1 MVTLGQHAFNGRASV
16 AGMERRIARVLLW
29 GGLLGGFLMLLG
41 VAVYAVNG
49 GFAGHLIEIQR
60 LTRPGR
66 GSHPPTVFVSL
77 SEIAHGLR
85 ARPVDPL
92 AIVALGLVVLLATPV
107 LGVAVAIP
115 SFVRNADRRYAAIA
129 TIVLSM
135 LLISAFLAG
144 GAG

>member
-1 MVTLGQHAFNGRASV
+1 VVTEERGFDNGTREAR
-16 AGMERRIARVLLW
+16 MERRIARALLW

-41 VAVYAVNG
+41 VILYAVNG
-49 GFAGHLIEIQR
+49 GFAGHLSEIQR

-66 GSHPPTVFVSL
+66 VSHPPTVFVSL
-77 SEIAHGLR
+77 PEIVHGLG

-92 AIVALGLVVLLATPV
+92 AIIALGLVLLLATPV

-115 SFVRNADRRYAAIA
+115 SFAREGDRRYAAIA
-129 TIVLSM
+129 TFVLSM

>member
-1 MVTLGQHAFNGRASV
+1 
-16 AGMERRIARVLLW
+16 LLW

-92 AIVALGLVVLLATPV
+92 AIVALGLVVLLATPG
-107 LGVAVAIP
+107 LGAAIP